1 VELDTIKRIAHSLED
16 IFKAICKPDLA
27 LDGEVEALL
36 MQGYECLRLPLTAQL
51 TGGQI
56 DDNEVLDRAAMV
68 FAQLQEKLGDCFTEE
83 ASIPSSVELGFDVT
97 QSIFEVGV
105 TQRLDAIAAVLA
117 QQTPTEIET
126 TLRAQAEVFLGLAE
140 SMNLP
145 GFGAIARTAIAALD
159 AAPDQVLDIAQ
170 TALVDWCAGRD
181 AVLAGDRT
189 QGGCPSAA
197 LLQLAGESDSSSAT
211 NSDLTEMVLGE
222 FQETESNWDATE
234 QEESDTLLEAIWGE
248 QAIPDE
254 PSPEPEEEPEEL
266 VTIEPSPSQT
276 STSEHST
283 PTASVAPTVR
293 VKVEHLEHLN
303 YTVGELL
310 TNQNRQSLENEQL
323 GASVQAL
330 LSRLQQHQQR
340 LYELQEQSDPWL
352 QSESSPEL
360 SDRPFLSGAAD
371 SHHFTSYFDA
381 LELDRYSHSQL
392 SVQSLIDDAV
402 QLAEAAEAIELF
414 TTQSHQTLEKQR
426 RLLTGTRD
434 ALMEARMLPLGEIFG
449 RLPRVLQQLETH
461 HDKSVTL
468 EMGGTE
474 VLVDKVV
481 AQKLYDPLLH
491 LVRNAFDHGI
501 EPPEQRR
508 QHGKSTM
515 GLIEIH
521 AYHRGRYLLID
532 IRDDG
537 RGLSFEK
544 IRQRASELIGD
555 VERVMGLDETQLTD
569 LLFEPGFSTSTQ
581 VSDLSGRGV
590 GLDVV
595 RAQIKALGGS
605 ITVDSRPYQGTTFT
619 LHIPLSLSIS
629 KLLLCQ
635 AGSRV
640 YALLDDAIEQILIPQ
655 PERLRRWETGKV
667 LRWGKGTNEQLVP
680 IYPLATELDAVTNS
694 FSQSP
699 HPDGEEKPILL
710 VRDGDTLLGLEV
722 DQLIGD
728 EELAIRP
735 LGSAMV
741 PPDYVY
747 GASILADGRL
757 TLVIDGAGLVQH
769 IADKQHQSQASW
781 VSPSA
786 QHLPPAPSQPQLPPI
801 PYPALPGSPPAPVKA
816 QSPATILLV
825 DDSITVRQTLSLT
838 LQKAG
843 YQVVQAKDGEEAI
856 AQLQRQS
863 NIQLVICDIEMP
875 RLNGFEFLKYRQQE
889 PRLRAIPVVMLTS
902 RSGEKHRVIA
912 TELGAQGYMT
922 KPYFEHK
929 LLATVADAIGSRGA
943 EEQRGR
949 GAEELGKLGK

>member
-1 VELDTIKRIAHSLED
+1 
-16 IFKAICKPDLA
+16 
-27 LDGEVEALL
+27 
-36 MQGYECLRLPLTAQL
+36 
-51 TGGQI
+51 
-56 DDNEVLDRAAMV
+56 
-68 FAQLQEKLGDCFTEE
+68 
-83 ASIPSSVELGFDVT
+83 
-97 QSIFEVGV
+97 
-105 TQRLDAIAAVLA
+105 
-117 QQTPTEIET
+117 
-126 TLRAQAEVFLGLAE
+126 
-140 SMNLP
+140 
-145 GFGAIARTAIAALD
+145 
-159 AAPDQVLDIAQ
+159 
-170 TALVDWCAGRD
+170 
-181 AVLAGDRT
+181 
-189 QGGCPSAA
+189 
-197 LLQLAGESDSSSAT
+197 
-211 NSDLTEMVLGE
+211 
-222 FQETESNWDATE
+222 
-234 QEESDTLLEAIWGE
+234 
-248 QAIPDE
+248 
-254 PSPEPEEEPEEL
+254 
-266 VTIEPSPSQT
+266 
-276 STSEHST
+276 
-283 PTASVAPTVR
+283 
-293 VKVEHLEHLN
+293 
-303 YTVGELL
+303 
-310 TNQNRQSLENEQL
+310 
-323 GASVQAL
+323 
-330 LSRLQQHQQR
+330 
-340 LYELQEQSDPWL
+340 
-352 QSESSPEL
+352 L

-414 TTQSHQTLEKQR
+414 TSQSHQTLEKQR

-449 RLPRVLQQLETH
+449 RLPRVLQQLETL

-468 EMGGTE
+468 EMEGMG

-501 EPPEQRR
+501 EPSGQR
-508 QHGKSTM
+508 QQQGKAAKGS
-515 GLIEIH
+515 IAIR
-521 AYHRGRYLLID
+521 AYHRGRYLLIEV
-532 IRDDG
+532 RDDG

-544 IRQRASELIGD
+544 IRQRANELIGD
-555 VERVMGLDETQLTD
+555 VEQVMGLDETQLTD
-569 LLFEPGFSTSTQ
+569 LLFEPGFSTSDR

-619 LHIPLSLSIS
+619 LHIPLSLSIG

-655 PERLRRWETGKV
+655 PERLRSWETGKV

-699 HPDGEEKPILL
+699 HPDGQEKPILL
-710 VRDGDTLLGLEV
+710 VRDRETLFGLEV

-735 LGSAMV
+735 LGSAMM

-747 GASILADGRL
+747 GASVLADGRL
-757 TLVIDGAGLVQH
+757 TLAIDGAGLVRH
-769 IADKQHQSQASW
+769 IADKQHHQSQESW
-781 VSPSA
+781 VSPPPR
-786 QHLPPAPSQPQLPPI
+786 HLTTTTPPQPQLPPI
-801 PYPALPGSPPAPVKA
+801 PYPALPGSPPPPVEAK
-816 QSPATILLV
+816 SPATILLV
-825 DDSITVRQTLSLT
+825 DDSITVRQTLALT

-843 YQVVQAKDGEEAI
+843 YSVVQAKDGYEAI
-856 AQLQRQS
+856 EQLQRQS

-912 TELGAQGYMT
+912 VELGAQGYMT

-929 LLATVADAIGSRGA
+929 LLATVADAIDSRGVEGQGSRGA
-943 EEQRGR
+943 EELGSW
-949 GAEELGKLGK
+949 GSEEVKR